1 MLPRTHLS
9 KQRPGD
15 GAHSITILLD
25 LEDPQ
30 QAEYLRDLE
39 CGKSW
44 PRGYVEIEIL
54 DPPRYCAAHLK
65 PAAAQELPYHLRP
78 AHNESGGQR

>member
-1 MLPRTHLS
+1 MLPRAHLG

-15 GAHSITILLD
+15 SAHSITILLD

-30 QAEYLRDLE
+30 QAEHLRDLE

-44 PRGYVEIEIL
+44 PKGYVEIEDL
-54 DPPRYCAAHLK
+54 DLPRYRAAHLK
-65 PAAAQELPYHLRP
+65 PAAAQELPDPPRP
-78 AHNESGGQR
+78 THNQSGVQR

>member
-1 MLPRTHLS
+1 MLPRAHLS
-9 KQRPGD
+9 KERLGD
-15 GAHSITILLD
+15 SAHSITILLD

-30 QAEYLRDLE
+30 QAEYFRDLA

-54 DPPRYCAAHLK
+54 DPPRYRAAHLK
-65 PAAAQELPYHLRP
+65 PAAAQELPDQPRP
-78 AHNESGGQR
+78 THNESGVQR